1 MAVDTSTHAIQFPI
15 LMTTFWTWLSIIGL
29 SMTPN
34 LILGPSAAVGVGIAA
49 HYDPSVLL
57 PVVAVAGY
65 IEGLVVAW
73 LAGESTQIG
82 FIGRWVARMRTP
94 RSTAL
99 ADKWGVWGG
108 LTIGCAVVGQEPILV
123 ALRWLGVDMRRIW
136 LPLAFSN
143 AVFAVIYYW
152 VVLFGFDQVAH
163 F

>member
-1 MAVDTSTHAIQFPI
+1 
-15 LMTTFWTWLSIIGL
+15 MTTFWTWLSIIGL

-82 FIGRWVARMRTP
+82 FIHRWIARMRTP

-108 LTIGCAVVGQEPILV
+108 LTICCAVVGQEPILV

-143 AVFAVIYYW
+143 AVFAVIFYA
-152 VVLFGFDQVAH
+152 VVLLGFDQVAH